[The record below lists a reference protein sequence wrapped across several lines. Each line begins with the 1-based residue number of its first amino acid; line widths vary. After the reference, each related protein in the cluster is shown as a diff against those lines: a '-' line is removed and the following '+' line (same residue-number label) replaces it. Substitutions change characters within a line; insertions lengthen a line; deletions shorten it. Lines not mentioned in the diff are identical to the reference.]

1 LSWSSICKA
10 EAAVLETLDAVEWAK
25 LTHAG
30 GSAHDVPAMI
40 RQLLSDKASVR
51 ERALDDRGLWGTLCH
66 QDSVWEATAPAVPF
80 LLELVQEPSV
90 RDRGKILDLLSDFAM
105 GGYEDVEAAEA
116 QLSQAAATLAP
127 ETYERR
133 TRMIDWTRQTHAA
146 VRAGRDIYLSLLADR
161 VLRVRRSALGVLN
174 AACHSDGELVAR
186 VLRDRIARGRDRV
199 LRAALIRALSHFIP
213 VSQETRAFLAETH
226 ARDADALARLGAAIA
241 LGEVDGE
248 QASVGLVSTL
258 AQALVR
264 PDGNVRQAYNDLFG
278 DYEGDLVE
286 ALRHMGERG
295 MTTALNELERE
306 LTVQCH
312 TPIELLLPGE
322 EDVSERWRRGPDG
335 SAIWITLTGRYIY
348 PSTPTL
354 TLLNSLLRLTFGAPE
369 FQALSA
375 VSLSIAQRRALV
387 LLHGC
392 DTAWYYDLN
401 LQEQL
406 FDYGVPHTRD
416 GIRDYLEGVVP

>member
-1 LSWSSICKA
+1 
-10 EAAVLETLDAVEWAK
+10 VLETLDSVEWAK

-40 RQLLSDKASVR
+40 WQLLSDKASVR
-51 ERALDDRGLWGTLCH
+51 ERALDERGLWGTLCH

-90 RDRGKILDLLSDFAM
+90 HDRGKILDLLSDFAE
-105 GGYEDVEAAEA
+105 GGYEDIDEAEDKLP
-116 QLSQAAATLAP
+116 QVATLAP
-127 ETYERR
+127 EEREQR
-133 TRMIDWTRQTHAA
+133 ARMIGWTRQTHVA

-161 VLRVRRSALGVLN
+161 VLRVRRAALGVLD
-174 AACHSDGELVAR
+174 AACRSDGELVAR
-186 VLRDRIARGRDRV
+186 VLRDRVARERDRV
-199 LRAALIRALSHFIP
+199 LRAALIRALSHFAHG
-213 VSQETRAFLAETH
+213 SQQTRAFLAETY
-226 ARDADALARLGAAIA
+226 ARDTDELALLGAAIA
-241 LGEVDGE
+241 LVEIDGAR
-248 QASVGLVSTL
+248 ASVGLEATL

-264 PDGNVRQAYNDLFG
+264 PDGNVRQAFNVLLG
-278 DYEGDLVE
+278 NYEGDLVE

-295 MTTALNELERE
+295 MTTALSEFERE
-306 LTVQCH
+306 LTVQCR
-312 TPIELLLPGE
+312 TPIEQLPPGE
-322 EDVSERWRRGPDG
+322 EEVSERWRPGPDG

-354 TLLNSLLRLTFGAPE
+354 TLLNSLLRLTFGAPGY
-369 FQALSA
+369 QALSA

-406 FDYGVPHTRD
+406 LDYGVPHTRD